1 VTATTRAVPD
11 GQATGGAPD
20 GAGGVPSA
28 PVSPAAGAA
37 LRRFLDYLAVE
48 RGLAAN
54 TLSAYRRD
62 LHRYA
67 GWLAA
72 SGIDDPARA
81 EEEDVVA
88 FLGALRAGATPVGTR
103 YRASSVARSLAAV
116 RGFHRFLVR
125 ERLAGSDPSHDLGTP
140 KVPSSLPKA
149 LEIEQVEALLG
160 AVAGDDPRAL
170 RDRALLETLYAAGLR
185 VSEATALDL
194 DDVDLDD
201 GAVRAF
207 GKGAKE
213 RLVPLGRSARKAL
226 EAYLVRGRP
235 VLASLRSGPALFLNA
250 QGTRLTRQGCWKI
263 LRRHAKRAG
272 LESHV
277 SPHVLRHSF
286 ATHLLAGGA
295 DIRSVQELLGHA
307 SLATTQVY
315 TKVTQER
322 LREVYL
328 RAHPRA
334 RVHSSPDDPAGGPRR
349 APPAPDDPAGGPRA
363 ALSTPGGARPALSTP
378 PDSTG
383 TMIL

>member
-1 VTATTRAVPD
+1 VTATRTVPD
-11 GQATGGAPD
+11 GQATAGAL

-28 PVSPAAGAA
+28 PVSPAAAAA

-62 LHRYA
+62 LQRYA

-72 SGIDDPARA
+72 SGIDDPALA
-81 EEEDVVA
+81 EEQDVVA

-125 ERLAGSDPSHDLGTP
+125 ERLAGSDPSHDLGAP

-149 LEIEQVEALLG
+149 LEIAQVEALLG

-194 DDVDLDD
+194 DDLDLDD

-226 EAYLVRGRP
+226 EAWLVRGRP
-235 VLASLRSGPALFLNA
+235 ALASTRSGPALFLNA

-328 RAHPRA
+328 HAHPRA
-334 RVHSSPDDPAGGPRR
+334 RAAPGSPGSTSPGRTGHAVPGPTTGSTSLGRTGA
-349 APPAPDDPAGGPRA
+349 APRSPGSTSPGP
-363 ALSTPGGARPALSTP
+363 P
-378 PDSTG
+378 G

>member
-1 VTATTRAVPD
+1 VTATRTVPD
-11 GQATGGAPD
+11 GQASAGAL
-20 GAGGVPSA
+20 GAGGVPTA

-62 LHRYA
+62 LRRYA

-72 SGIDDPARA
+72 SGIDDPALA

-149 LEIEQVEALLG
+149 LEIAQVEALLG

-194 DDVDLDD
+194 DDLDLDD

-226 EAYLVRGRP
+226 EAWLVRGRP
-235 VLASLRSGPALFLNA
+235 ALASARSGPALFLNA

-295 DIRSVQELLGHA
+295 DIRSVQEMLGHA

-328 RAHPRA
+328 SAHPRA
-334 RVHSSPDDPAGGPRR
+334 RAASGFLGSTSPGSPRRTAAPGSRGSTSPGRTGAAPRSPGSTSPGPR
-349 APPAPDDPAGGPRA
+349 
-363 ALSTPGGARPALSTP
+363 
-378 PDSTG
+378 G

>member
-1 VTATTRAVPD
+1 MAAPGAVAT
-11 GQATGGAPD
+11 
-20 GAGGVPSA
+20 A
-28 PVSPAAGAA
+28 PVGPAAAA
-37 LRRFLDYLAVE
+37 AVRRYLDYLAVE

-72 SGIDDPARA
+72 TGVDDPAA
-81 EEEDVVA
+81 AGEADLVA
-88 FLGALRAGATPVGTR
+88 FLGAMRAASTPEGTG

-125 ERLAGSDPSHDLGTP
+125 ERLAGTDPSRDLDTP
-140 KVPSSLPKA
+140 KVPASLPKA
-149 LEIEQVEALLG
+149 LSVEEVEALLG
-160 AVAGDDPRAL
+160 AVAGHDRLAM

-185 VSEATALDL
+185 VSEATGLDV
-194 DDVDLDD
+194 DDLDLDD

-207 GKGAKE
+207 GKGSKE
-213 RLVPLGRSARKAL
+213 RLVPIGRAARRAL
-226 EAYLVRGRP
+226 EAYLVRARP
-235 VLASLRSGPALFLNA
+235 LLAGPRAGPALFLNA

-263 LRRHAKRAG
+263 LRRHARHAG
-272 LESHV
+272 LQDKV

-315 TKVTQER
+315 TRVTPDR

-334 RVHSSPDDPAGGPRR
+334 RRPDGG
-349 APPAPDDPAGGPRA
+349 
-363 ALSTPGGARPALSTP
+363 SP
-378 PDSTG
+378 PDGRTARSSLIPPG
-383 TMIL
+383 RQSV

>member
-1 VTATTRAVPD
+1 MTATHAVPGD
-11 GQATGGAPD
+11 PIPAANRPPVQAAAPGVPNGSVKGGGGA
-20 GAGGVPSA
+20 AGRPGGSPAVPTA
-28 PVSPAAGAA
+28 PVSPVAAAA

-72 SGIDDPARA
+72 AGIDDPARA

-149 LEIEQVEALLG
+149 LEIEQVEALLA

-201 GAVRAF
+201 GTVRAF

-226 EAYLVRGRP
+226 ESYLVRGRP
-235 VLASLRSGPALFLNA
+235 ALARPRSGPALFLNA

-272 LESHV
+272 LEAEV

-334 RVHSSPDDPAGGPRR
+334 RAISP
-349 APPAPDDPAGGPRA
+349 
-363 ALSTPGGARPALSTP
+363 SPG
-378 PDSTG
+378 STG

>member
-1 VTATTRAVPD
+1 MAVGAPQR
-11 GQATGGAPD
+11 GVPPGEGGAH
-20 GAGGVPSA
+20 GAAMPTA
-28 PVSPAAGAA
+28 PLGPAAGAA
-37 LRRFLDYLAVE
+37 VRRFLDYLAVE

-67 GWLAA
+67 GWLAQR
-72 SGIDDPARA
+72 GVDDPGRA
-81 EEEDVVA
+81 GEQDLVA
-88 FLGALRAGATPVGTR
+88 FLGALRVSSTPVGTR

-116 RGFHRFLVR
+116 RGFHRFLVA
-125 ERLAGSDPSHDLGTP
+125 ERLAGEDPSRDLGTP
-140 KVPSSLPKA
+140 KVPAALPKA
-149 LEIEQVEALLG
+149 LSIEQVEALLG
-160 AVAGDDPRAL
+160 AVAGDAPLAL

-185 VSEATALDL
+185 VSEATGMDVDDLDL
-194 DDVDLDD
+194 ED
-201 GAVRAF
+201 GTVRAF

-213 RLVPLGRSARKAL
+213 RLVPIGRSARRAL

-235 VLASLRSGPALFLNA
+235 ALARSRSGPALFLNA

-263 LRRHAKRAG
+263 LRRHARHAG
-272 LESHV
+272 LEAEV

-315 TKVTQER
+315 TRVSAER

-334 RVHSSPDDPAGGPRR
+334 RGRR
-349 APPAPDDPAGGPRA
+349 PV
-363 ALSTPGGARPALSTP
+363 
-378 PDSTG
+378 
-383 TMIL
+383 IL

>member
-1 VTATTRAVPD
+1 MTAASAVPD
-11 GQATGGAPD
+11 GLERAPS
-20 GAGGVPSA
+20 AGGVPSA
-28 PVSPAAGAA
+28 PPSPAARAA

-62 LHRYA
+62 LQRYA
-67 GWLAA
+67 SWLAA
-72 SGIDDPARA
+72 VGIDDPARA
-81 EEEDVVA
+81 EEEDLVA
-88 FLGALRAGATPVGTR
+88 FLGALRAGATPLGTR

-140 KVPSSLPKA
+140 KVPSPLPKA
-149 LEIEQVEALLG
+149 LSIEQVEALLG
-160 AVAGDDPRAL
+160 AVVGDDPRAL

-185 VSEATALDL
+185 VSEATALDV
-194 DDVDLDD
+194 DDVDLDH

-207 GKGAKE
+207 GKGSRE
-213 RLVPLGRSARKAL
+213 RLVPLGRSARGAL
-226 EAYLVRGRP
+226 ESYLVRGRP
-235 VLASLRSGPALFLNA
+235 SLATPRSGPALLLNA
-250 QGTRLTRQGCWKI
+250 RGARLTRQGCWKI
-263 LRRHAKRAG
+263 LRRHAKHAG
-272 LESHV
+272 LEAAV

-295 DIRSVQELLGHA
+295 DIRSVQEMLGHA

-328 RAHPRA
+328 LAHPRA
-334 RVHSSPDDPAGGPRR
+334 RAVPRHGATSSPALPSPR
-349 APPAPDDPAGGPRA
+349 
-363 ALSTPGGARPALSTP
+363 RPALP
-378 PDSTG
+378 AQ
-383 TMIL
+383 